1 MTVISTT
8 WKAIC
13 IVLTLALMAGA
24 IAIGGGVP
32 LSPGAIARST
42 TDAARNSRIAA
53 RNTLEAARR
62 TEALGRIAR
71 NVGRQVAA
79 SQRLLRTQLRIEES
93 TAAGV
98 GNARQLTRDVSIL
111 ERTIR
116 DVEDRLADLSSLS
129 SGVTASSRAA
139 GSAAGALDSSLDA
152 LEVRFA
158 EVVRQSRRLNRK
170 ARGYEQLTGGLP

>member
-1 MTVISTT
+1 MTVLSTT

-13 IVLTLALMAGA
+13 VAISLALVAGA

-79 SQRLLRTQLRIEES
+79 SRRLLKTQLGIEES
-93 TAAGV
+93 TATGV
-98 GNARQLTRDVSIL
+98 GNARRLTRDVSRL

-116 DVEDRLADLSSLS
+116 DLEDRLRGLSSLS
-129 SGVTASSRAA
+129 AGVTTSSRAA
-139 GSAAGALDSSLDA
+139 GLAAGRLDTSLDA
-152 LEVRFA
+152 LEARFA

-170 ARGYEQLTGGLP
+170 GRGYAQLTGALP